1 MDGSGKIVDHY
12 DKELV
17 GRHLEDLFGVA
28 MFEASEEGN
37 WVTTESLR
45 VWVVGHDGMTFG
57 SGWYHD
63 ETN

>member
-17 GRHLEDLFGVA
+17 GRGLEDLFGVA
-28 MFEASEEGN
+28 MFEASGEGN
-37 WVTTESLR
+37 WVTTESLHI
-45 VWVVGHDGMTFG
+45 WVVSYDGMTFG
-57 SGWYHD
+57 SGWHND